1 MTERQKPQPMAPG
14 TTRRAFVGAASASV
28 LAWGTGSCSK
38 GGPRPFRFS
47 GIPDADKEE
56 LSRRYQAVA
65 DYLGRALQRPVEYV
79 HVPDYTAAV
88 TALASSKIDAAWLG
102 GVTAVQA
109 EERTPAGVHF
119 VAAREVDLRFK
130 SYFVANR
137 SWVDR
142 GALSARTDRS
152 PQPLEALATLGPT
165 LARGSFSFGAK
176 SSTSGHIMPRWFL
189 ESEAV
194 GLSPES
200 SFEGPPGYQLKGG
213 HSATLSAVSS
223 AAVDFGVVNY
233 AAWESAD
240 EATQQAAPVVYVTP
254 EYVDYCFVAHGGLE
268 SKTVD
273 ALRKALVELDPA
285 DPTQREILTA
295 FSAQAFVAAEA
306 SRWDQIRSVVKA
318 MDESRIG

>member
-1 MTERQKPQPMAPG
+1 MTERPEPPSHALEPS
-14 TTRRAFVGAASASV
+14 RRAFIGAASASV
-28 LAWGTGSCSK
+28 LAWASGACGRE
-38 GGPRPFRFS
+38 GPRPFRFS

-65 DYLGRALQRPVEYV
+65 EYLGKALQRPVEYV

-109 EERTPAGVHF
+109 EDRTPAGVHF

-142 GALSARTDRS
+142 GTLSARADRS
-152 PQPLEALATLGPT
+152 PQPLEALAALGPT
-165 LARGSFSFGAK
+165 LAQGSFTFGAK

-200 SFEGPPGYQLKGG
+200 SFRGPPGYQLKGG
-213 HSATLSAVSS
+213 HSATLSAVASS
-223 AAVDFGVVNY
+223 ATDFGVVNY

-240 EATQQAAPVVYVTP
+240 EATRQAAPVVYVTP
-254 EYVDYCFVAHGGLE
+254 EYVDYCFVAHGGLDK
-268 SKTVD
+268 KTVE
-273 ALRKALVELDPA
+273 ALRTALVDLDPE
-285 DPTQREILTA
+285 DPTHLEVLTA

-306 SRWDQIRSVVKA
+306 SRWDQIRSVVRA
-318 MDESRIG
+318 MDESHIG